1 MVKLIAALNDVKW
14 TEEELD
20 YRLGQLPAKMSQSIM
35 QYKNWQDQQARI
47 LSKLLIK
54 KQMSLFTTNFNLDD
68 IKRNQFNCPY
78 INESFF
84 FSSAHSHELVVC
96 LASEIGLVGIDIE
109 WMDSKKKYFPLDL
122 FSKEERS
129 HIESS
134 LNYSNEFYRLF
145 TRKEVLMKLSGKGVF
160 MNFEE
165 SSVLGNKIMFNN
177 EVYYFNSVS
186 LSNNYMLSYITND
199 KMYKLE
205 IEWIN
210 TFN

>member
-84 FSSAHSHELVVC
+84 FRSAHSHELVVC